1 MGDIGKTIVKSQ
13 PVFSLGYT
21 RLEGRDDL
29 PKITGDNNC
38 KHGSFAIVNTSNPVL
53 VNGDLSSVDSS
64 SELVITYTAR
74 YNDTGVKGLGLN
86 QGSPVKAVYKG
97 YCGIIIDQ
105 ATVNYG
111 DKVYVGSN
119 GTVKASSSSI
129 SASAGTLTFANINT
143 TLSSWTAISNGD
155 LSLKI
160 DGVAKNLTS
169 LDFSGATD
177 MDGVASVINTALSS
191 DGTCTYSSSTGL
203 VITSDSTGSTSS
215 VEYVGSTALSSLL
228 GTGISVAGADAMV
241 DTGWKVQ
248 TPNINGDK
256 VCEIVK
262 R

>member
-29 PKITGDNNC
+29 PKITGDNKC
-38 KHGSFAIVNTSNPVL
+38 KHGSFAIVDTSNPVL
-53 VNGDLSSVDSS
+53 VNGDLTGVDSS

-111 DKVYVGSN
+111 DKVFVDEL
-119 GTVKASSSSI
+119 GTIKASASSI
-129 SASAGTLTFANINT
+129 SATAGRLIFANANGTYTNYTSIT
-143 TLSSWTAISNGD
+143 SGD
-155 LSLKI
+155 LSLKV
-160 DGVAKNLTS
+160 DGTAKNLTG
-169 LDFSGATD
+169 LDFSSATSMSD
-177 MDGVASVINTALSS
+177 VAGVITTALSGS
-191 DGTCTYSSSTGL
+191 ATASYSADTGL
-203 VITSDSTGSTSS
+203 VITSATTGSTST
-215 VEYVGSTALSSLL
+215 VEFVSSTALSTLL
-228 GTGISVAGADAMV
+228 GTGVSVAGLNNMV